1 MSFPTITPSACVL
14 NPGDYAGTQFKS
26 LNGVETR
33 IRYTSLRTG
42 TTLNLTFSNLTET
55 SMRLIYDH
63 YNLQGTFGMFPVPSN
78 LFAGFTSVY
87 TTLFNSTSVR
97 WRYQEAPTITPT
109 RRGRHTVQVQLV
121 SIPNVPYS

>member
-1 MSFPTITPSACVL
+1 MTFPTIAPSACVL
-14 NPGDYAGTQFKS
+14 NPGDYPGTKFMA

-42 TTLNLTFSNLTET
+42 TTLSLTFSNLSET
-55 SMRLIYDH
+55 AMRLIYDH
-63 YNLQGTFGMFPVPSN
+63 YNLQGTFGMFPVPNN

-87 TTLFNSTSVR
+87 TTLFNSISVR
-97 WRYQEAPTITPT
+97 WRYQEAPTITPS
-109 RRGRHTVQVQLV
+109 RAGLHTVQVQLV